1 MYEWQNTLS
10 YFPKLSANEQVFIN
24 KNLKK
29 DEEQTTDQSLL
40 PLSSYNLWV
49 STKWKK
55 VLSLRKA

>member
-40 PLSSYNLWV
+40 PLSSYNL
-49 STKWKK
+49 
-55 VLSLRKA
+55 